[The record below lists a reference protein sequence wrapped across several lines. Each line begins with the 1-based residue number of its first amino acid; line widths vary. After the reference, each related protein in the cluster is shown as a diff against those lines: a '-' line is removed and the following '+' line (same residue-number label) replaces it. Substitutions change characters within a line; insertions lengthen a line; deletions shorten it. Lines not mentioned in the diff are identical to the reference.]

1 MTGWL
6 VAVVGLASGWLLL
19 RAGRLASMVAER
31 AQARREVA
39 HDRAAVLF
47 TELLRLVRGAALA
60 AGVAALV
67 VLGLGGVTSD
77 LVVLD
82 QGLAALGF
90 AAATGVLVTASATVA
105 VDVAALIARRAGY
118 AGGAWAYAL
127 LHAVGCLLA
136 IALVDATVGSVDL
149 LGWAVPLLAAALL
162 VVAAIRGTA
171 DVAALPVAA
180 LR

>member
-6 VAVVGLASGWLLL
+6 VAVVGLAAVWLLL
-19 RAGRLASMVAER
+19 RSGRLASLVTER
-31 AQARREVA
+31 AETRREGR
-39 HDRAAVLF
+39 DRAAVLF
-47 TELLRLVRGAALA
+47 TELLRLVRAAALA
-60 AGVAALV
+60 AGVTALV

-82 QGLAALGF
+82 RGLAALGF
-90 AAATGVLVTASATVA
+90 AVATGVLVTASATVA
-105 VDVAALIARRAGY
+105 VDVAALSARRGGH
-118 AGGAWAYAL
+118 AGGAWAYAVV
-127 LHAVGCLLA
+127 HGAGCLLA

-149 LGWAVPLLAAALL
+149 LGWAVPLLAAVLL
-162 VVAAIRGTA
+162 VVSAIRGTA